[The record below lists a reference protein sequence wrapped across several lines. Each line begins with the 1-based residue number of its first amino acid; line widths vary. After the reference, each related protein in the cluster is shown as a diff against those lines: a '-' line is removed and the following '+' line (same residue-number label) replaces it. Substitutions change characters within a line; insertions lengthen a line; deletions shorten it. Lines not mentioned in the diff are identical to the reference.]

1 MNAMNLMNHVTKTV
15 TVGLANT
22 AKLTAAD
29 RVGTGFM
36 AVAMP
41 LPPAEFLSPGQFSL
55 SQRPHHEPHP
65 GSRQEEVSAMR
76 YPLNAVAVGRVS
88 GPVGRRTLFTLW
100 AKQANQL
107 SGNPPMTGAIRQT
120 HSWPHCS
127 RTRLGS
133 DCQSPDRRADR
144 TDRKRGIPA
153 ARMSR
158 PTATTAK

>member
-1 MNAMNLMNHVTKTV
+1 MNAVNLMNRVTKTV
-15 TVGLANT
+15 TSGLANT
-22 AKLTAAD
+22 AKRTAAD

-41 LPPAEFLSPGQFSL
+41 LPPAEFLSPGQSL
-55 SQRPHHEPHP
+55 SQRPHHEPQP

-76 YPLNAVAVGRVS
+76 YPLIAVAVGRVS
-88 GPVGRRTLFTLW
+88 GPVVRRTLFAQW

-107 SGNPPMTGAIRQT
+107 SGTPPMAGTNRQI

-127 RTRLGS
+127 RTRIGS

-144 TDRKRGIPA
+144 TDRKRGLAA

-158 PTATTAK
+158 PSAATAK